1 MSVSYFSYRGK
12 ILDNRITRVTW
23 SGVRKKLKFNESFC
37 ADPMVDLGGGGGAD
51 TLLQGF
57 DPLQPKGSPP
67 CTVLRYPYL
76 AMDPKI
82 FLEAPRAPVYT
93 NFEGGARAEKTR
105 FYGRNFPKSAQKR
118 LFGFFLNSN
127 AAQKIWSK

>member
-1 MSVSYFSYRGK
+1 
-12 ILDNRITRVTW
+12 
-23 SGVRKKLKFNESFC
+23 
-37 ADPMVDLGGGGGAD
+37 MVDLGGGGGGHPSSG
-51 TLLQGF
+51 LRS
-57 DPLQPKGSPP
+57 PL

-118 LFGFFLNSN
+118 LFGFFLNLN